1 MTYSEA
7 IRALNSAAYAAIRAC
22 SDMTD
27 HPMVDRQ
34 SLRQIARM
42 TDELVDADAMAAAVS
57 K

>member
-7 IRALNSAAYAAIRAC
+7 IWALNSAAYAAIGAC
-22 SDMTD
+22 RDTTE

-42 TDELVDADAMAAAVS
+42 TDDLVDADANEVA